1 MSSPPSP
8 PTFDDL
14 PDGGGPLPSGRHR
27 LDPEQVRAS
36 QRGRLLNAA
45 LWTAAHKGYPEMTI
59 GDLVERASVSR
70 RTFYEHFSG
79 KVECFLAAI
88 DHGVA
93 DVVKAIGA
101 AETAV
106 SGQDWRVRLRSGIRA
121 YLKVLASAP
130 EASWAVHI
138 ETLRAGGD
146 MVDKVMQGRDQF
158 ALLFRATHAYAR
170 AQGTP
175 VADVDDAVL
184 DVLIGGIADA
194 IRTCLR
200 QRGAAALPQLE
211 DSFVEATLRVFGVPT
226 KNPPQPGD
234 DGVTKT
240 DA

>member
-1 MSSPPSP
+1 MSSPPP
-8 PTFDDL
+8 ATTFDGL
-14 PDGGGPLPSGRHR
+14 PDDGGPLPSGRHR

-36 QRGRLLNAA
+36 QRGRLLRAA

-70 RTFYEHFSG
+70 RTFYEHFTG
-79 KVECFLAAI
+79 KLDCFLAAI

-138 ETLRAGGD
+138 ETLRAGSD
-146 MVDKVMQGRDQF
+146 MMDKVIEGRDQF
-158 ALLFRATHAYAR
+158 STLFRATHAYAR
-170 AQGTP
+170 AQGSP
-175 VADVDDAVL
+175 VVEVPDDVL
-184 DVLIGGIADA
+184 DVLIGGIADS

-200 QRGAAALPQLE
+200 LRGAAALPDLE
-211 DSFVEATLRVFGVPT
+211 DSFVESTLRIFGVPSESPT
-226 KNPPQPGD
+226 SGPGA
-234 DGVTKT
+234 TT
-240 DA
+240 